1 METPNII
8 KLEIIYGKMS
18 FESLIGMKNI
28 ENTTRKKA
36 FVDSFSLSMKGISV
50 KVGYCSYML
59 SMPVSRKV

>member
-36 FVDSFSLSMKGISV
+36 FVDSFSLSM
-50 KVGYCSYML
+50 
-59 SMPVSRKV
+59 